1 MNIALI
7 HTLRRVRPN
16 VAKIACFDTAVHRT
30 QAVLGRRCA
39 IPRTLFDAGVKRF
52 GFQGLSYQFSAAEL
66 ERRRPDLA
74 RARIVAAHLGAGASI
89 CALEGGVSCDTT
101 MGFSTLDGV
110 PMATRCGA
118 TDPGVLLHLMRARDM
133 SADALEHML
142 YPESGL
148 LGLSGIRGDARLLAE
163 SDAASAAEALDIFAF
178 RVESVR

>member
-1 MNIALI
+1 MRISDWSSDVCSSDL
-7 HTLRRVRPN
+7 
-16 VAKIACFDTAVHRT
+16 
-30 QAVLGRRCA
+30 
-39 IPRTLFDAGVKRF
+39 
-52 GFQGLSYQFSAAEL
+52 L

-133 SADALEHML
+133 SADAIEHML
-142 YPESGL
+142 YHESGL
-148 LGLSGIRGDARLLAE
+148 LGLDRQHLLSGKRGCV
-163 SDAASAAEALDIFAF
+163 
-178 RVESVR
+178 RV